1 MLNNRQIKKIAWSRV
16 TTHFKAAFLLSLV
29 PMIFTVFGVMSDHNS
44 RDVTF
49 SQDLNPTTQKV
60 TDTASNMGH
69 LFQDN
74 WLTIIIVSLIVLI
87 IVIVIG
93 ILMTAISDFF
103 TESSVSGFIDWHE
116 TDKTPES
123 PIKAGFNLLTST
135 AFQIAF
141 LRAVY
146 TLLWT
151 LLFVIPGIIKSFS
164 YSQALYLYRDDLRAG
179 RDIQSTKYYIAQSQ
193 KLMTDYKGQ
202 LFMMYLSLI
211 GWYFLGFFTFG
222 LANLFTLPYTLAIQA
237 EFYIALR
244 GEQPTKTTVL

>member
-1 MLNNRQIKKIAWSRV
+1 MTNNRQIKNIAWSRV

-29 PMIFTVFGVMSDHNS
+29 PMIFTVFGVMSDHNY
-44 RDVTF
+44 RDITF
-49 SQDLNPTTQKV
+49 SPDFNPTAQKV

-69 LFQDN
+69 FFQDN
-74 WLTIIIVSLIVLI
+74 WLALTIVSLIVFI
-87 IVIVIG
+87 IIIMIG

-103 TESSVSGFIDWHE
+103 TESTISGFIDWHE

-123 PIKAGFNLLTST
+123 PIKASFNLLTST
-135 AFQIAF
+135 AFQIAY

-151 LLFVIPGIIKSFS
+151 LLFIIPGIIKSFS

-179 RDIQSTKYYIAQSQ
+179 RDIQSAKYYITQSKQ
-193 KLMTDYKGQ
+193 LMTDYKGQ

-222 LANLFTLPYTLAIQA
+222 LANLFTLPYTLAIRA

-244 GEQPTKTTVL
+244 GKQPEKTTVL